1 MPDNQPAP
9 LKDTVAKW
17 ASVIAMAML
26 TAYSAHPL
34 LTILLQVADDLTQSI
49 DKVFM
54 PLMIGGLGAVFV
66 VAALRLAPKVGVLL
80 RIELGC
86 RWSGILMWLTI
97 PLMIAMVFIVSAQ
110 ETGADQGG
118 ATAAFFMLLI
128 FGGYYAIVGSVL
140 LFASEVLRRR
150 RVG

>member
-1 MPDNQPAP
+1 MHDNQPSP
-9 LKDTVAKW
+9 LKDTMVKW

-34 LTILLQVADDLTQSI
+34 LTFLLQFAEDATQGLGNA
-49 DKVFM
+49 FM
-54 PLMIGGLGAVFV
+54 PLMMGGLFVVFV
-66 VAALRLAPKVGVLL
+66 VAAFRLAPKVGVPL

-97 PLMIAMVFIVSAQ
+97 PLMVATVFLVAAQ
-110 ETGADQGG
+110 ENGSDQGG
-118 ATAAFFMLLI
+118 AAAAFFMLII
-128 FGGYYAIVGSVL
+128 FGGYCAIVGSIL
-140 LFASEVLRRR
+140 LFISEVLRRR